1 MKNTIKFLGIIALA
15 AIIGFA
21 MTACDEGD
29 GDNSGGNNSS
39 CDHNFGTITIV
50 TQATET
56 VDGKAT
62 TPCSKCKETVE
73 LALPSFNKFYG
84 KWKNQ
89 SDSFTTEI
97 GKSTYKVEALNSD
110 PTYAGKYEGSSI
122 TFASD
127 VNNSSIATAAIKKRY
142 PVGITITGKVANS
155 TLSYETNGDD
165 ITRTLFLDTQDSSKF
180 NDGGM
185 LDGPGFIFV
194 KQ

>member
-1 MKNTIKFLGIIALA
+1 MKNTFKFLGIIALVA
-15 AIIGFA
+15 VIGFA
-21 MTACDEGD
+21 MTACDEG
-29 GDNSGGNNSS
+29 GGGSGGNNSA

-56 VDGKAT
+56 ADGKAT
-62 TPCSKCKETVE
+62 SPCSKCKETVE
-73 LALPSFNKFYG
+73 LALPSFYKFYG

-89 SDSFTTEI
+89 SNSFTTEI
-97 GKSTYKVEALNSD
+97 GKDTYKVEALNSD

-122 TFASD
+122 TFVSA

-155 TLSYETNGDD
+155 TLSYEKDGDD
-165 ITRTLFLDTQDSSKF
+165 ITRTIFLDAQDSSKF

-185 LDGPGFIFV
+185 LDGPAMIFV
-194 KQ
+194 K